1 MPCKIVVLKENIYLY
16 NGGIYFIMPT
26 NKPRITIICE
36 QDIYEKIEDF
46 QFDNRYKN
54 RSKAAC
60 DILNIGLN
68 IVSNSIFED
77 INLLNKQHSKL
88 TKNELIIKLLEIG
101 IRHSDEL

>member
-60 DILNIGLN
+60 DILN
-68 IVSNSIFED
+68 
-77 INLLNKQHSKL
+77 
-88 TKNELIIKLLEIG
+88 
-101 IRHSDEL
+101 